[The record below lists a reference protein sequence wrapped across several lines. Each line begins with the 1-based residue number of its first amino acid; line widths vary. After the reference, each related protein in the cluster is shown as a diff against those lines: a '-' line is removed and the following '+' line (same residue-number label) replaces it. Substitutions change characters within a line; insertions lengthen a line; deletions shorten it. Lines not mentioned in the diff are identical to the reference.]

1 MAVPRSP
8 RGARAARGRSAAKRA
23 WPVVLM
29 AWERWQALP
38 DEDKE
43 RYKRQAR
50 EYADRGRKALAQA
63 RARGG
68 GPGGL
73 RRR

>member
-1 MAVPRSP
+1 MSHPPS
-8 RGARAARGRSAAKRA
+8 RGRAARAVQRA
-23 WPVVLM
+23 RRLWPVVLM

-50 EYADRGRKALAQA
+50 EYAERGRKAI
-63 RARGG
+63 
-68 GPGGL
+68 P
-73 RRR
+73 RRRGRRN

>member
-1 MAVPRSP
+1 MAQGGGKGAGP
-8 RGARAARGRSAAKRA
+8 GARLARGRSTVKRA

-38 DEDKE
+38 EEDKE
-43 RYKRQAR
+43 RYRRQAR
-50 EYADRGRKALAQA
+50 EYAERGRKAVIQA
-63 RARGG
+63 RRR
-68 GPGGL
+68 GPG